1 MVQGM
6 PGLVPRHQIDTIL
19 AKVNIV
25 DVIGQYLPLKRSGT
39 YFAAQ
44 CPFHGD
50 KDPSFMVSDARQF
63 YHCFGCGENG
73 NALDFVMKYQG
84 YTFREALTQLAER
97 VGVEIRL
104 ERDAGPR
111 QPSRREYVEVNALA
125 ASFFAEQLR
134 RSDRARAYVERRGLS
149 DEIVERFGIG
159 YAPQGWDGLA
169 LHLASAG
176 RDALERAEELGLIR
190 PRKTGQGHYDMFRD
204 RLQFPIANQDGRVV
218 AFSGRDLSGAD
229 DAPKYV
235 NSPESRLYSK
245 GRLLFGIH
253 QAREALRKE
262 RVAVVVEGNVDVVAM
277 HQAGLAMTVAPL
289 GTSLTQ
295 QQVQLLKRVSD
306 DVVLLYDG
314 DTAGIRAAFKA
325 LRMCLQAELHP
336 RVALLPT
343 GEDPDSFVRAHGVD
357 AARRLVDEAPR
368 GLDLLIDRALAKAGG
383 SPADRARAA
392 ERVVQVLADVQS
404 SVERELYAQRLA
416 ERVGVEVGAVQGQIS
431 PVAPV
436 IREREGLASERK
448 IALDLFRVCVE
459 DPSLLSEM
467 SEARLTL
474 IRDHT
479 LHKLFRRARE
489 IYDESERLPPEVV
502 HDVGLEG
509 DLKNRVIECFL
520 EEPRTSG
527 EVRWDQFGRLLGQL
541 QYEEYKRQ
549 FSELQARLKRI
560 GGDPEHAS
568 TMLEI
573 QRRQQELLALMRT
586 IENYRK
592 GGVHVEEVC

>member
-1 MVQGM
+1 M
-6 PGLVPRHQIDTIL
+6 PGLVPQHQIDAIL

-73 NALDFVMKYQG
+73 NAASFLMKYQG
-84 YTFREALTQLAER
+84 YTFREAITQLAER
-97 VGVEIRL
+97 AGVEIRL
-104 ERDAGPR
+104 EQDAGPR
-111 QPSRREYVEVNALA
+111 PPSRREYVDTNALA
-125 ASFFAEQLR
+125 TSFFAEQLR
-134 RSDRARAYVERRGLS
+134 LSDRARAYVKRRGLS

-159 YAPQGWDGLA
+159 YAPQAWDSLA
-169 LHLASAG
+169 LHLARSG
-176 RDALERAEELGLIR
+176 RDAIERAEELGLIR
-190 PRKTGQGHYDMFRD
+190 VRKSGQGHYDMFRD
-204 RLQFPIANQDGRVV
+204 RLQFPITNQDGRVV

-277 HQAGLAMTVAPL
+277 HQAGLTMTVAPL

-295 QQVQLLKRVSD
+295 QQAQLLKRVSD
-306 DVVLLYDG
+306 DVVFLYDG
-314 DTAGIRAAFKA
+314 DPAGIRAAFKA
-325 LRMCLQAELHP
+325 LRVCLQAELHP
-336 RVALLPT
+336 RVALLPE
-343 GEDPDSFVRAHGVD
+343 GEDPDSFVRAQGVD
-357 AARRLVDEAPR
+357 AARRLVDAAPR
-368 GLDLLIDRALAKAGG
+368 GLDLLIDRAMSKAGD

-404 SVERELYAQRLA
+404 NVERELYAQRLA
-416 ERVGVEVGAVQGQIS
+416 ERVGVEVGAVLGQVG
-431 PVAPV
+431 PVVPV
-436 IREREGLASERK
+436 IQSREAVVSERK
-448 IALDLFRVCVE
+448 YAMDLFRVCVE
-459 DPSLLSEM
+459 DPSLLELM
-467 SEARLTL
+467 SDERLAL
-474 IRDHT
+474 IRDGA
-479 LHKLFRRARE
+479 LHQLFRKAVE
-489 IYDESERLPPEVV
+489 VYGEQGRLPPEVV
-502 HDVGLEG
+502 HDVALPEGL
-509 DLKNRVIECFL
+509 KHRVIECFL
-520 EEPRTSG
+520 EESRTSG
-527 EVRWDQFGRLLGQL
+527 EVRGDQFGRLVGQL

-560 GGDPEHAS
+560 GGDPEHTS
-568 TMLEI
+568 TMLDI

-592 GGVHVEEVC
+592 GGVHVEEVS